1 MALIQVSIAEN
12 ISVESVNVNEQGS
25 LEVTFV
31 QSSGDNKMDLFE
43 AMTSGASMASEN
55 KSTVKKFPVGH
66 KRFGKEASAEELV
79 KLTIVEEKALLEG
92 MLEQFNPTKKMDY
105 SKMFEGT
112 GITSAADINTK
123 LASEEVMKQV
133 STNLYK
139 AFAEAMKD
147 ADKSIKV
154 RFKFPR
160 QSEAKHYITFPKAV
174 GFKKGS
180 FEAFKTP
187 FIESMVIPTEQS
199 KLKFSDY
206 EISKG
211 LNHGNPVTSDAP
223 SGTNDLPFEL

>member
-1 MALIQVSIAEN
+1 MALISVSIAEN
-12 ISVESVNVNEQGS
+12 VSVELVNVSDQGT

-31 QSSGDNKMDLFE
+31 QGEESKMDLFE
-43 AMTSGASMASEN
+43 AVTSGASFGDVK
-55 KSTVKKFPVGH
+55 KSTVKKFPVNH
-66 KRFGKEASAEELV
+66 KRFGKEATAEELV

-92 MLEQFNPTKKMDY
+92 MLEVFNPTAKMDY
-105 SKMFEGT
+105 SKMFDGT
-112 GITSAADINTK
+112 GISSAADIQSK
-123 LASEEVMKQV
+123 LPTEDVMKQV

-147 ADKSIKV
+147 ADKSIKA

-160 QSEAKHYITFPKAV
+160 QSEAKHFITFPKAV

-180 FEAFKTP
+180 FESFKTL
-187 FIESMVIPTEQS
+187 FIEPMTIPVEQT

-211 LNHGNPVTSDAP
+211 LNHGNPVVADAA
-223 SGTNDLPFEL
+223 SADLDLPF